1 MEGPDDRVIH
11 ALGFAV
17 GIVVIVLA
25 AWGLAAW
32 VGSDF
37 GRSATF
43 MLVGYL
49 IGYLVGHWK
58 DA

>member
-1 MEGPDDRVIH
+1 MEGPDDRVVD
-11 ALGFAV
+11 ALGLAV
-17 GIVVIVLA
+17 GLLIVILA

-32 VGSDF
+32 TGSDF
-37 GRSATF
+37 GRSATL